1 WVLVLIVI
9 FLIVA
14 VYFLITKTWD
24 FVNGENNIQK
34 CIEECASLKTELSLI
49 NPGSEE
55 YLTHEEEI
63 INKSETCLTLN
74 KELENP
80 LDETEIL
87 ESCGISEAK
96 TGCVESGETIY
107 LSDLETCTDGI
118 QKCCSSKGLCVTNK
132 SHVQDYVACVPY

>member
-1 WVLVLIVI
+1 MLVLIVI

-87 ESCGISEAK
+87 ESCGISK
-96 TGCVESGETIY
+96 TNTGCILSGETIY